1 MLTRALRATN
11 WEAVAGILLAVALAS
26 CVSLAQMPKLD
37 PGKIVAR
44 VNGSTI
50 TEIDIQNEIEM
61 LYPMGGAHGGLR
73 ADKMQELRTKA
84 IDELVVQELAYQR
97 ALKNGTAVPRAEM
110 LVEYRRIRTK
120 FGAQA
125 FNDSLKNS
133 GLTLAKY
140 QRELQRRMT
149 IQRLFERKVARPSRY
164 SEAALLA
171 YYRQNK
177 QKFQRP
183 EQVHARLFLASIEK
197 NAKPEQ
203 ERAAKDK
210 VDMVYAEL
218 KAGKDFGLLAEQYS
232 DDFYKVKGGDLGWT
246 HRGRLEPVFEKV
258 AFNLPV
264 GKFSEPFRTEYGY
277 NLMKVEGKEAAKQM
291 TFADVKAGLKRDLEA
306 EKMAELRSA
315 LVAELRK
322 GATVE
327 ILDPTGPLPATA
339 PSKSASGMAPIA
351 SH

>member
-1 MLTRALRATN
+1 MKTRTKGMTIWRPA
-11 WEAVAGILLAVALAS
+11 AGVLLAVAMAWS
-26 CVSLAQMPKLD
+26 VSLAQAPKMD

-50 TEIDIQNEIEM
+50 TEIDVQNEIEM
-61 LYPMGGAHGGLR
+61 LYPTGGAHGGMR

-97 ALKNGTAVPRAEM
+97 ALRNGTAVPRAEM
-110 LVEYRRIRTK
+110 LVEYRRVRAKYGI
-120 FGAQA
+120 QA

-140 QRELQRRMT
+140 QKELQRRMT

-164 SEAALLA
+164 SEGALLA
-171 YYRQNK
+171 YYRKNK

-183 EQVHARLFLASIEK
+183 EQVHARLILASIEK

-203 ERAAKDK
+203 ERAAKEKIDK
-210 VDMVYAEL
+210 VYAEL

-258 AFNLPV
+258 AFSLPV
-264 GKFSEPFRTEYGY
+264 GKYSEPFRTEYGY
-277 NLMKVEGKEAAKQM
+277 NVMKVEEKQPAKQM
-291 TFADVKAGLKRDLEA
+291 TFADVKANLKRDFETK
-306 EKMAELRSA
+306 KMSELRST
-315 LVAELRK
+315 LVADLRK

-327 ILDPTGPLPATA
+327 ILDPTGPTPSA
-339 PSKSASGMAPIA
+339 PTKSASGIAPIA